1 MFPWLIE
8 LFKDAYRDISTMKFI
23 KLTAAVPEM
32 SDSLTLDRE
41 EENVPAL
48 GESGFTL
55 SSIGGRPSTN
65 EEA

>member
-1 MFPWLIE
+1 
-8 LFKDAYRDISTMKFI
+8 MKFI
-23 KLTAAVPEM
+23 KLTAAVLEM

-48 GESGFTL
+48 GESGFIL
-55 SSIGGRPSTN
+55 SSIGGRLSTN